1 MLSTDYESGNESQT
15 RMSRDLTGALVKWL
29 EAGCTQ
35 IGEIAIRKHRVGFEL
50 RHHADEV
57 LEELSTW
64 TRPEDARTLANL
76 DADNK
81 FRPLKTAPSLRR
93 GWRLMLPDI
102 ASLRRALDY
111 FYPAMLG
118 VLLSHERRELQPV
131 ALRETLARQ
140 SGMYAVARKISD
152 EQADELIGRF
162 CKSERG
168 DIAHGFPGCLKT
180 ILWRIS
186 NETPIASLPAG
197 KFDVSKNQVGNNA
210 PALPMLCHEACNL
223 LVAKAR
229 ETVKKSQPAG

>member
-1 MLSTDYESGNESQT
+1 
-15 RMSRDLTGALVKWL
+15 MSRDLTGALAKWL

-35 IGEIAIRKHRVGFEL
+35 IGEIAIRKHGVGFEL
-50 RHHADEV
+50 RHHADDV
-57 LEELSTW
+57 LEGLSTW
-64 TRPEDARTLANL
+64 TRPEDARSLANL
-76 DADNK
+76 DAENK
-81 FRPLKTAPSLRR
+81 FRPLKTAPNLRR
-93 GWRLMLPDI
+93 GWRLVLPDV

-118 VLLSHERRELQPV
+118 VLLSHERHELEPV
-131 ALRETLARQ
+131 ALRETLGRQ
-140 SGMYAVARKISD
+140 TGMYAVTRKISD

-168 DIAHGFPGCLKT
+168 DIARGFPGCLKT

-186 NETPIASLPAG
+186 NETPIASLPPG
-197 KFDVSKNQVGNNA
+197 KFDGSKNQVGNDA

-223 LVAKAR
+223 LVARAR